1 MKGVLRWTGALLFT
15 LFWMTLAYSFAT
27 EITARVSV
35 GWLKVVA
42 LVAILVFALAI
53 NAATVFTVLTGQ
65 TKKHV

>member
-1 MKGVLRWTGALLFT
+1 
-15 LFWMTLAYSFAT
+15 MTLAYSFAT